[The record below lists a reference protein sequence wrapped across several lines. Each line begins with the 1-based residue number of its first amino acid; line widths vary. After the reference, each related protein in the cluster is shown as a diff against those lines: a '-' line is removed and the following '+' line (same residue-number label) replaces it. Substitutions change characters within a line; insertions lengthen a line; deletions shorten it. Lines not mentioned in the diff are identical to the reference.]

1 MSLVEKLKVNY
12 CNTDVL
18 LKVIERDPANPYY
31 SGLMALR
38 VKQNADLVI
47 SDLEYESLPISG
59 AANYWSAAH
68 GYYHVNFHYNFFDPN
83 FVNKEDLIDKFI
95 DFLSVVD
102 FIDCRE
108 SEVINWLS
116 SFEYFIKNNKVSLA
130 EHYLIKSKFIISI
143 LKAVN
148 PIAKNT
154 IEALKDIDRNTCSKL
169 FDNAAWYLNFSN
181 YCAKKL
187 AEKYK
192 DNVSF
197 KAKEVMEILDISRQ
211 TLSTYVKQG
220 LIKIDTVING
230 KYRYNKESV
239 LNLVNL

>member
-1 MSLVEKLKVNY
+1 MSLAEKLKVNY

-18 LKVIERDPANPYY
+18 VDVIKKDPINPYY
-31 SGLMALR
+31 KALMALR
-38 VKQNADLVI
+38 TKQNAELLI
-47 SDLEYESLPISG
+47 SNLEYEALPISG

-68 GYYHVNFHYNFFDPN
+68 GYYHVNFHYNFFNPS
-83 FVNKEDLIDKFI
+83 FVNKEELIDKFI

-108 SEVINWLS
+108 SEVINWLT
-116 SFEYFIKNNKVSLA
+116 SFEYFIRNNKTTLSEA
-130 EHYLIKSKFIISI
+130 YLIRSDFVIAV

-154 IEALKDIDRNTCSKL
+154 VEALEGIDRNVCSKL
-169 FDNAAWYLNFSN
+169 FDNAMWYFNFSN
-181 YCAKKL
+181 YCYNKL
-187 AEKYK
+187 TEKYK
-192 DNVSF
+192 DVVSF

-220 LIKIDTVING
+220 LVKVDAVING

-239 LNLVNL
+239 FKLID